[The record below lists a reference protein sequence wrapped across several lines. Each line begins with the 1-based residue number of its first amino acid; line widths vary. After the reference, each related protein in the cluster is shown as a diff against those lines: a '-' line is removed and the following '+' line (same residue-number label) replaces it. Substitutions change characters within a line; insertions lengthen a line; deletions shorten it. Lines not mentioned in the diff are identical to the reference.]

1 MTLDQIIDTS
11 VELESNYIEYEDCE
25 KDLLIQLNN
34 SNLDVIDV
42 MTEANTLI
50 DAIEIQT
57 EGIKVRVDPKIKVN
71 FIEKIKKFVR
81 EIFQKIVDFFTN
93 IGRAIYTYFHEKIVV
108 ERSARLS
115 RHLDLLKDFYNTGN
129 YEGITG
135 NITVNTIEFQKGLN
149 FGVVIEAL
157 NVVNKYFEPLVQ
169 NIEDYAKKINEM
181 KNTPSMLGEIIR
193 GDPLSS
199 WFPFIHTKYEKCRN
213 ELFKALIPDQ
223 NPDLIQNSEVRK
235 AIRARFFGE
244 KLTRTEQ
251 NIKDVIPDYKVFSES
266 LDKQLYQNYK
276 SLVDKSS
283 RRIRDVNRTMNELID
298 RIDKAE
304 DPTSAYTQAS
314 GILNGYTKLL
324 NLLLTCISVHW
335 ELFLTIRGE
344 IIRIGLIAV
353 NKLASN
359 NVESTEVRYELLK

>member
-1 MTLDQIIDTS
+1 MTLNQIIDTS

-57 EGIKVRVDPKIKVN
+57 EGIKVGVDPKIKVN

-135 NITVNTIEFQKGLN
+135 NIIVNTIEFQKGLN
-149 FGVVIEAL
+149 FGVVVEAL
-157 NVVNKYFEPLVQ
+157 NAVNKYFEPLVQ

-213 ELFKALIPDQ
+213 EL
-223 NPDLIQNSEVRK
+223 
-235 AIRARFFGE
+235 
-244 KLTRTEQ
+244 
-251 NIKDVIPDYKVFSES
+251 
-266 LDKQLYQNYK
+266 
-276 SLVDKSS
+276 
-283 RRIRDVNRTMNELID
+283 
-298 RIDKAE
+298 
-304 DPTSAYTQAS
+304 
-314 GILNGYTKLL
+314 
-324 NLLLTCISVHW
+324 
-335 ELFLTIRGE
+335 
-344 IIRIGLIAV
+344 
-353 NKLASN
+353 
-359 NVESTEVRYELLK
+359 